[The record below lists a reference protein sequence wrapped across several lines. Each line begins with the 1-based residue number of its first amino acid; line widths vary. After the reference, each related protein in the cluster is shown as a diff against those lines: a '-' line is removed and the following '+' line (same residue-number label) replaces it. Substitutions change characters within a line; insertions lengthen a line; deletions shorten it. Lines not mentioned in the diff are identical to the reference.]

1 MSIKIKP
8 SRRGSFT
15 SYCGGEVT
23 QDCINKAK
31 NSPNKSIRKKAVF
44 AENARKWN
52 KKKFGGI
59 FKAEEGLDTSEIERT
74 AKMEKLGNIIQQVPN
89 VLNGIQGI
97 LGANSLKKSI
107 NSYDEAFKKKAKAD
121 YDTSWIQNYNKGLQ
135 EYKPLEG
142 EGYSN
147 IVANKYAQNYADTN
161 TAKPLENNPYIEQLK
176 QQFAAQ
182 QMDNIG
188 NMVNGITSIAGSIAG
203 NMDWNK
209 KKKKDTFSVDNE
221 TKQLIANSN
230 PNKWKDDLAGT
241 YNKGETA

>member
-59 FKAEEGLDTSEIERT
+59 FKAEEGLDT
-74 AKMEKLGNIIQQVPN
+74 EKL
-89 VLNGIQGI
+89 
-97 LGANSLKKSI
+97 KSI
-107 NSYDEAFKKKAKAD
+107 ANGASSLMGLVGTFMKNKQANTYINSMREAQRKQNDALYQQQLNQNFRNAYDSYQAPEGENMSNIVRTKRAYESALLNTVKPTNSNPELDMYEQQLNQQKWD
-121 YDTSWIQNYNKGLQ
+121 DIQNY
-135 EYKPLEG
+135 
-142 EGYSN
+142 SN
-147 IVANKYAQNYADTN
+147 SLLDSWKN
-161 TAKPLENNPYIEQLK
+161 LSG
-176 QQFAAQ
+176 
-182 QMDNIG
+182 NINWG
-188 NMVNGITSIAGSIAG
+188 
-203 NMDWNK
+203 K

-221 TKQLIANSN
+221 AKQLIANSN
-230 PNKWKDDLAGT
+230 PNKWMDDLAGT

>member
-59 FKAEEGLDTSEIERT
+59 FKAEEGLDT
-74 AKMEKLGNIIQQVPN
+74 EKL
-89 VLNGIQGI
+89 
-97 LGANSLKKSI
+97 KSI
-107 NSYDEAFKKKAKAD
+107 TNGASSLMGLVGTFMKNKQANTYINSMREAQKKQNDALYQQQLNQNFRNAYDSYQAPEGENMSNIVRTKRAYESALLNTVKPTNSNPELDMYEQQLNQQKWD
-121 YDTSWIQNYNKGLQ
+121 DIQNY
-135 EYKPLEG
+135 
-142 EGYSN
+142 SN
-147 IVANKYAQNYADTN
+147 SLLDSWKN
-161 TAKPLENNPYIEQLK
+161 LSG
-176 QQFAAQ
+176 
-182 QMDNIG
+182 NI
-188 NMVNGITSIAGSIAG
+188 N
-203 NMDWNK
+203 WNK